1 MAAPPSYQDAEAGAS
16 LAEQSPPSEKAFFGT
31 LNLAQTPSQPES
43 NTCLAHLRLLFAFQ
57 TLKEDVGYT
66 DGLWGLWD
74 TRAEGHKSVT
84 KDGKV
89 HEPVATDSKQE
100 VPTDKHL
107 LLSQIREKRWAL
119 FVARAVDRYEAWWSS
134 LVEGSGLT
142 EQDMND
148 PDSAAYARFPSRH
161 NSQYWAQRSLPPLG
175 KLPIYSCCH
184 VPR

>member
-16 LAEQSPPSEKAFFGT
+16 LAEQAPPIEKAFFGT

-57 TLKEDVGYT
+57 TLKEDIGYT

-84 KDGKV
+84 RDEKAQL
-89 HEPVATDSKQE
+89 PVPIDSKQE

-142 EQDMND
+142 EQDID
-148 PDSAAYARFPSRH
+148 DADSAAYARFPSLH
-161 NSQYWAQRSLPPLG
+161 DTQYWAQRSLPPLG
-175 KLPIYSCCH
+175 KLFNHPCH